1 MKKLLLSLCVVSLF
15 ACSENLQDVSGQK
28 NSDDSSSL
36 SSTQSTQ
43 SKSGQS
49 SHDGVYVFD
58 TETYK
63 QVQLDNADSVFKKMK
78 PEDVDR
84 LMQIFRP
91 FKIEL
96 TGNQAIAS
104 FSHDIIKGELKTL
117 EKNGA
122 TSKLF
127 MTPTDEKKK
136 DQTVTL
142 IITGEKMIL
151 DPGKKETDKMFF
163 KKVDLN

>member
-1 MKKLLLSLCVVSLF
+1 MKKLLLSLCVFVLF

-28 NSDDSSSL
+28 GNNDSSTVTT
-36 SSTQSTQ
+36 TQTSE
-43 SKSGQS
+43 SKSSQTGY
-49 SHDGVYVFD
+49 DGVYVFD

-96 TGNQAIAS
+96 VGNQAVAS
-104 FSHDIIKGELKTL
+104 FSHDVIKGELKTL

-163 KKVDLN
+163 KKVDFN